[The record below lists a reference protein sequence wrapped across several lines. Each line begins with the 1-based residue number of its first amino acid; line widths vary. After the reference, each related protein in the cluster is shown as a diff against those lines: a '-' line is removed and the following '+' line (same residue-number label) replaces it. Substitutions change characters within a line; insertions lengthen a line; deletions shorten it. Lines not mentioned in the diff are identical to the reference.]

1 MPAIVSDDMEKGG
14 VKDPNKVADR
24 MRALC
29 SRREYCRKD
38 VLKKVMTALDGDAA
52 KAEEIVQKLVEE
64 KYVDDRRYAAAF
76 ARDKSAISGWGQAK
90 IKYMLAAKGIDR
102 DIISEALDEI
112 DGKRA
117 DARLQKLME
126 NKARSLKDD
135 PQRRIKLLRFGMG
148 RGYGYEEVLSLIDNL
163 TNYE

>member
-1 MPAIVSDDMEKGG
+1 M
-14 VKDPNKVADR
+14 KDPLKVADR

-52 KAEEIVQKLVEE
+52 KAEEVVGKLVEE
-64 KYVDDRRYAAAF
+64 RYVDDRRYAAAF
-76 ARDKSAISGWGQAK
+76 ARDKASIAGWGAAK
-90 IKYMLAAKGIDR
+90 IRYMLAAKGVDR
-102 DIISEALDEI
+102 EIIASALEEVDVS
-112 DGKRA
+112 RA
-117 DARLQKLME
+117 DARLEKLME

-148 RGYGYEEVLSLIDNL
+148 RGYGYEEVSSVIDRIL
-163 TNYE
+163 

>member
-14 VKDPNKVADR
+14 VKDPNKVTDR

-29 SRREYCRKD
+29 SRREYCRRD
-38 VLKKVMTALDGDAA
+38 VLKKVMTALDGDSA

-90 IKYMLAAKGIDR
+90 IKYMLAAKGVDR
-102 DIISEALDEI
+102 DIISEALGEI
-112 DGKRA
+112 DDKRA
-117 DARLQKLME
+117 DDRLHKLME

-135 PQRRIKLLRFGMG
+135 PQRRMKLLRFGVG
-148 RGYGYEEVLSLIDNL
+148 RGYGYEEVLFVIDRIL
-163 TNYE
+163 